1 MAFWVLSAASAL
13 LLAGLAVVLWVR
25 RPPEALWPIAFACQ
39 ILALLWVVGDL
50 WASHAANLLQKQIAL
65 GVLFTGSLWIVAAWW
80 ETTRR
85 YVVWHGLAR
94 RWMRSRWAKLPLWL
108 AGPAW
113 LFAITNPWHGQVL
126 EPVLGARNE
135 YRWGIFGL
143 AYWNWGLTLATF
155 ALCAW
160 AARRHA
166 SREVRSKMRLLALA
180 TLAPLGASLAHT
192 YAPGLPR
199 EDATTALGL
208 GLASATV
215 IYGITRV
222 RLFGLLPVA
231 LHEIL
236 RRDPDGVLLL
246 DRGGRLLLWNPAA
259 EKLLETLLLEPDLP
273 LFDVL
278 AKRLEAEPGGGRL
291 SGAHELTELLTQS
304 GECRPVFRYVGWGG
318 ERWLRFSVAPIPGR
332 RGRIA
337 AVCLRVEDATQ
348 EEQAARERR
357 DRVERA
363 HREERAESLA
373 LMAGGIAH
381 DFNNLLS
388 AIDGRVRLALQDVAR
403 GLPVRRHLRAI
414 LKSTNLAE
422 ELTAQL
428 LSYAGR
434 SPVKRGP
441 VELSSLVEDMAELLR
456 DALPAGATLQL
467 ELARSLTAVHAD
479 ATQLRQV
486 LLNLVQNAGQAL
498 GDDSGRV
505 AVSTALVDLDASRLR
520 REGLCGKLGPGR
532 HVLLEVADDGCGM
545 DETTS
550 RCAFDAF
557 FTTRCDGHGL
567 GLALVA
573 GIVESHGG
581 AILLDTRPGG
591 GSRLRV
597 WLPASSDG
605 ASA

>member
-1 MAFWVLSAASAL
+1 MAFWVLSAACAL

-25 RPPEALWPIAFACQ
+25 RPPAPLWPIAFACQ

-50 WASHAANLLQKQIAL
+50 WASHAASLFQKQLAL
-65 GVLFTGSLWIVAAWW
+65 ALLFTGSLWIAAAWW

-94 RWMRSRWAKLPLWL
+94 RWMRSRWARLPLWL
-108 AGPAW
+108 AGFSW
-113 LFAITNPWHGQVL
+113 LFALTNPWHGQL
-126 EPVLGARNE
+126 MEPVLGARNE
-135 YRWGIFGL
+135 YRWGLYAL
-143 AYWNWGLTLATF
+143 AYWNWGVTLATF

-160 AARRHA
+160 AARRHT
-166 SREVRSKMRLLALA
+166 SSEVRSKMRLLALA
-180 TLAPLGASLAHT
+180 TLAPLIASLAHSF
-192 YAPGLPR
+192 APRLPR
-199 EDATTALGL
+199 EDITALGL

-222 RLFGLLPVA
+222 RLFSLLPVA

-259 EKLLETLLLEPDLP
+259 EKLLETLLLEPDMP

-278 AKRLEAEPGGGRL
+278 AKRLEAEPGGPRL

-318 ERWLRFSVAPIPGR
+318 ERWLRLSVAPIPGR

-337 AVCLRVEDATQ
+337 VACLRVEDATR
-348 EEQAARERR
+348 EERAARERR
-357 DRVERA
+357 DRDERA

-381 DFNNLLS
+381 DFNNLLA
-388 AIDGRVRLALQDVAR
+388 AIDGRARLALQDVGR

-414 LKSTNLAE
+414 LKSATLAE

-428 LSYAGR
+428 MSYAKR
-434 SPVKRGP
+434 SPVERGS
-441 VELSSLVEDMAELLR
+441 VELSALVEDMADLLR
-456 DALPAGATLQL
+456 DALPPGATLRL
-467 ELARSLTAVHAD
+467 ELARNLPLVEAD
-479 ATQLRQV
+479 ATQMRQV
-486 LLNLVQNAGQAL
+486 LLNLVRNAGQAL
-498 GDDSGRV
+498 GADGGRV
-505 AVSTALVDLDASRLR
+505 AVSSAASVLDPWQLR
-520 REGLCGKLGPGR
+520 REALVGRLDPGR
-532 HVLLEVADDGCGM
+532 YVLLEVADDGCGM

-550 RCAFDAF
+550 RRAFDAF
-557 FTTRCDGHGL
+557 FSTRHDGHGL

-581 AILLDTRPGG
+581 AIGLHTRPGA

-597 WLPASSDG
+597 WLPAS
-605 ASA
+605 